1 MCIRDSRAAWRD
13 DHVHPPDHQLGGELG
28 EADVLTLRPTKLYSD
43 IPAFDVAGLG
53 ESLTEGAQAACERGR
68 RFSAEIADHR
78 LGCLLRPCPE
88 RRQEG
93 AGANRDQEI
102 APVDG
107 VGHSSSLGVHTG
119 HVYYQAET

>member
-1 MCIRDSRAAWRD
+1 M
-13 DHVHPPDHQLGGELG
+13 
-28 EADVLTLRPTKLYSD
+28 LTLRPTKLYSD
-43 IPAFDVAGLG
+43 IPALDVAGLG

-93 AGANRDQEI
+93 AGANRDHEI

-107 VGHSSSLGVHTG
+107 VGHSSSLEYTPDT
-119 HVYYQAET
+119 YISKLKRCQLRRLFSSLDD